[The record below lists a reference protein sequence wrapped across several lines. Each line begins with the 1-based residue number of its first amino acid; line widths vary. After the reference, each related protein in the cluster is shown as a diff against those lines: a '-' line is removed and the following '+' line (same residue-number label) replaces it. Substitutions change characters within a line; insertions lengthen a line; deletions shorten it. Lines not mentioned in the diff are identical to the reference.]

1 MTTSVKCPSCGLINF
16 GTAEKCKRCEA
27 DLSRAKEVSQVEAA
41 SQAQQS
47 RNPNL
52 MTCSDCLHSVSLTA
66 ETCPQCGRV
75 FKRPALVIDRT
86 GWAGTIGWGVVLSS
100 FFFFLL
106 GILFWILVISLFTG
120 GAALSR

>member
-1 MTTSVKCPSCGLINF
+1 MNSSVKCPSCGLINF
-16 GTAEKCKRCEA
+16 GTAEKCKRCDA
-27 DLSRAKEVSQVEAA
+27 DLGRVKEVSHEEAA
-41 SQAQQS
+41 IQAQQS

-52 MTCSDCLHSVSLTA
+52 MTCSDCLHSVSRTA

-75 FKRPALVIDRT
+75 FSRPPLVIDRK

-106 GILFWILVISLFTG
+106 GVLFWILVVSLFMG
-120 GAALSR
+120 GSAMSR